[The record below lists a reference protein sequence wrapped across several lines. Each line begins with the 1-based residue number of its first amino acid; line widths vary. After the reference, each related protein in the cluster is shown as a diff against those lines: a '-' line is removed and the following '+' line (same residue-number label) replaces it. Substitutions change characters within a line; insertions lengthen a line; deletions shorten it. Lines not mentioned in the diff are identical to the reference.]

1 MSREM
6 LLNIQP
12 DEERVAIIENGVL
25 KNLEIETSATQ
36 TLKGNIYKGV
46 IRKVEP
52 ALQACFVDYGTT
64 KNGFLPRSEIHSQL
78 YPEGVSGSPL
88 IQEIFKEGQE
98 VMVQVV
104 RDAIGQKGV
113 TFSTYITLAGRFMVL
128 VPDTDRVAVSRKMDV
143 KERRRFREIAEDLKV
158 PPGYGVIIRTAAE
171 GKPKDQIHA
180 DLDYL
185 RRLYQAVQ
193 ERYDSKKGVGIVYKE
208 AGLGLRFVRDYLST
222 DVDSVHVD
230 DEDAHDQL
238 QVFMTHVMPD
248 SLEKLRLYRGE
259 KPLFFHFNIEDKVEE
274 SFLRTVP
281 LPSGGAIVIDQAEA
295 LVAIDVNSGRTK
307 GQNIEE
313 TAFQTNLEACRAI
326 AQQMLIRDFG
336 GLVVI
341 DFIDMRDSAKRREIE
356 RELRRAM
363 ADDKAHYRLGRISQ
377 FGLLELTRQR
387 LRSTALQTTFSSC
400 TTCNGRGLVRSTPSA
415 SMKVLRHIHDA
426 AAGKRANV
434 IRANVSVEVA
444 NFLLNRR
451 RKFLASLEETFRCHI
466 DVLADPSQAL
476 TEVTLDYISLPS
488 EELPVDKPIHR
499 TEKVNMAY
507 EQFQTAGFDAGVDAE
522 ASDAE
527 PTTQQETGSWF
538 SRLFSRSPSSTEAKV
553 SVPDKGSRL
562 DLLEGIDEV
571 EDLGVSPQQEKLKA
585 SDKPVSSRSG
595 GRSSNRGRKPRA
607 RRKPKPQV
615 VVGGSM
621 ELVTAGTASTPTSE
635 KKAASNSSKGS
646 EATADGPPKRRRR
659 RRRRSSSSAGNSEA
673 AAATTAEG
681 TTQDSSE
688 SKSKT
693 SKPSPRKP
701 RRTSKASKSSESVEA
716 GAAKPDKAES
726 TAGSEEK
733 GDTQKADAPKKPRS
747 RSSRSRRP
755 RATADSNANGA
766 AAKSEPP
773 PVPAKS
779 ESKPKKS
786 DDTASSP
793 TKDSGGSKW
802 APVIDLRK

>member
-52 ALQACFVDYGTT
+52 SLQACFVDYGTT
-64 KNGFLPRSEIHSQL
+64 KNGFLPRSEIHSQH
-78 YPEGVSGSPL
+78 YPDGMSGSPL
-88 IQEIFKEGQE
+88 IQQIFKEGQE
-98 VMVQVV
+98 IMVQVV

-128 VPDTDRVAVSRKMDV
+128 VPDTDRVAVSRKIDM

-158 PPGYGVIIRTAAE
+158 PPGYGVIIRTAAD

-185 RRLYQAVQ
+185 TRLYQAIQ
-193 ERYDSKKGVGIVYKE
+193 ERYDSKRGVGLIYRE
-208 AGLGLRFVRDYLST
+208 AGLGLRFVRDYLSADIDT
-222 DVDSVHVD
+222 IYVD
-230 DEDAHDQL
+230 DEDVHEQL
-238 QVFMTHVMPD
+238 RVFMTHVMPD
-248 SLEKLRLYRGE
+248 SLEKLSLYRGE
-259 KPLFFHFNIEDKVEE
+259 KPLFFQFNIEQKVEQ

-313 TAFQTNLEACRAI
+313 TAFQTNLDACRAI

-341 DFIDMRDSAKRREIE
+341 DFIDMRDSARRREIE
-356 RELRRAM
+356 RELRRSM

-387 LRSTALQTTFSSC
+387 LRSTALHTTFSSC

-415 SMKVLRHIHDA
+415 AMKILRHIHDA

-434 IRANVSVEVA
+434 IRANVSVDVA

-451 RKFLASLEETFRCHI
+451 RKFMASLEETFRCHI
-466 DVLADPSQAL
+466 DVLADPTQAL
-476 TEVTLDYISLPS
+476 TEVTLEYISLPS
-488 EELPVDKPIHR
+488 EDLPVDKPIHHI
-499 TEKVNMAY
+499 EKVNMAY
-507 EQFQTAGFDAGVDAE
+507 EKLPSAPGSGLKGV
-522 ASDAE
+522 ASDSDDSPSE
-527 PTTQQETGSWF
+527 QDSGSWF
-538 SRLFSRSPSSTEAKV
+538 SRLFGRPGSSTEEK
-553 SVPDKGSRL
+553 SVPSTQASRL
-562 DLLEGIDEV
+562 DLLEDVGEID
-571 EDLGVSPQQEKLKA
+571 DLGVRPQHEDLKT
-585 SDKPVSSRSG
+585 SGQPSSARSS
-595 GRSSNRGRKPRA
+595 GRSSGRGQRKPRP
-607 RRKPKPQV
+607 RRKTKPQV

-621 ELVTAGTASTPTSE
+621 ELVTAGTAPALSSDNSAS
-635 KKAASNSSKGS
+635 AASTSGS
-646 EATADGPPKRRRR
+646 ERATEPAADGPPKRRRR
-659 RRRRSSSSAGNSEA
+659 RRRRSSSSASSAEQTASRESAGEETSE
-673 AAATTAEG
+673 
-681 TTQDSSE
+681 
-688 SKSKT
+688 
-693 SKPSPRKP
+693 
-701 RRTSKASKSSESVEA
+701 KSSEPQKPATRRPRRPSAQADAA
-716 GAAKPDKAES
+716 GSDKTVKTADE
-726 TAGSEEK
+726 TAG
-733 GDTQKADAPKKPRS
+733 TPQADAPTKSQRPRRS
-747 RSSRSRRP
+747 RSRAP
-755 RATADSNANGA
+755 RAKANGDA
-766 AAKSEPP
+766 SGAEPP
-773 PVPAKS
+773 PVPAKAKPS
-779 ESKPKKS
+779 NKPSPVKKES
-786 DDTASSP
+786 
-793 TKDSGGSKW
+793 GSKW